1 MEKLELIYFQMISAV
16 GTAKSMYI
24 EAIQFAKAGDFDR
37 AEELIDEGNEMFIE
51 GHQAHAK
58 LLQREASGEKLEF
71 SLLLIHA
78 EDQLMATDSF
88 KILTLEF
95 IDLYKRLEEGK

>member
-1 MEKLELIYFQMISAV
+1 MEKIELIYFQMISAV

-24 EAIQFAKAGDFDR
+24 EAIQFAKMGDFEK
-37 AEELIDEGNEMFIE
+37 AEECVEEGNEMFIE

-58 LLQREASGEKLEF
+58 LLQKEASGEKIEF

-78 EDQLMATDSF
+78 EDQFMVTDSF

-95 IDLYKRLEEGK
+95 IDLYKRLEVGQ

>member
-1 MEKLELIYFQMISAV
+1 MEKIERLYFQMISSV

-24 EAIQFAKAGDFDR
+24 EAIQFAKQGNFEK
-37 AEELIDEGNEMFIE
+37 AEESINEGNEMFIE
-51 GHQAHAK
+51 GHQVHAK
-58 LLQREASGEKLEF
+58 ILQREAAGEHIEF

-88 KILTLEF
+88 KILTMEF
-95 IDLYKRLEEGK
+95 IDLYKRLEDNK